1 MLSFLGKRDVTMWDN
16 KATWH
21 KAVNDGQGYHHYMHR
36 ITVDGCG
43 LKPSVRENYLLSP
56 SPG

>member
-21 KAVNDGQGYHHYMHR
+21 KAVNDGQGYHRYIHR
-36 ITVDGCG
+36 ITVEGCG
-43 LKPSVRENYLLSP
+43 LKACSRLTSLLP
-56 SPG
+56 RFHP